1 MIYIDNIIFQN
12 FRYILYIIINIFV
25 MCRFIFMIYGLI
37 IELWGM
43 FSIVL
48 VKYKIVLGKYKIFK
62 NNFFQLKIVIFMIY
76 YLNILKYIYVSS
88 IDLMLFFLNWVF

>member
-1 MIYIDNIIFQN
+1 MIYIDNFIFKN

-43 FSIVL
+43 FS
-48 VKYKIVLGKYKIFK
+48 KVLGKYKIFK

>member
-1 MIYIDNIIFQN
+1 MVCIIYIDNIIFKN

-62 NNFFQLKIVIFMIY
+62 NNFF
-76 YLNILKYIYVSS
+76 
-88 IDLMLFFLNWVF
+88 

>member
-1 MIYIDNIIFQN
+1 MCKMVCMIYIDNIIFKN

-62 NNFFQLKIVIFMIY
+62 NNFF
-76 YLNILKYIYVSS
+76 
-88 IDLMLFFLNWVF
+88 